1 MGKLI
6 QKVLWPGLLFWAGL
20 AQALVPTRSFHDYG
34 VDNWNTS
41 HGLPQTSALSI
52 TQDRQGYLWIGT
64 QDGLARFDGLRFN
77 VFDRAN
83 ADGTDPFNVQ
93 ASLSD
98 RQGRLWFGTLK
109 GVILREDGHF
119 HEVLTRVPAKD
130 VQGFAQAGDGTIW
143 AATPNGVLR
152 YDGTAFVASSLTAP
166 AYSIA
171 VDGDAIWIGGI
182 GVVTR
187 LDDTGAHPYPV
198 ADAQTAPVTR
208 LAVTPQGL
216 WVGTPGGLFELP
228 RDSAALHGQPL
239 DDVVHAR
246 VENLLLDHDGNLWIG
261 TPTTLFRRRPDGTFE
276 RIRDEDITRNSYV
289 VSAFEDRE
297 GNLWFGSRT
306 EGVFRLW
313 NGWASRIGVA
323 EGLSDSLIWSVTRD
337 PQGRIVLGSNSN
349 IMRMDPDGV
358 HEIVSNKQMPNPT
371 AYELNYDVHGR
382 LWIGTRA
389 GLAVF
394 DGDHMV
400 TPPAFSRLGH
410 AQVNAVVPQGEVYWI
425 GAQDGLFRY
434 EGETLRQVPVAAGV
448 AEAPVRGIYIAEDGR
463 LIVSTDTGVR
473 QLDGGVLRI
482 PAWAQ
487 PLEGVFVTSVAPI
500 RPGLIGIST
509 RNAGVALESGGHLLL
524 LDERNGLPSN
534 NSWALQALG
543 DYLYVPSING
553 VWRIPLTAL
562 PDPQSA
568 APTVRIAP
576 ERVLGRLTGMQ
587 HIHCCNGGGRSRV
600 LTDGDTLWFPAI
612 HGAVRV
618 DTRAIQP
625 SPLTPTV
632 VVEQLKHEQTAYRP
646 GEPIQIDSLR
656 RDIEVD
662 FPALSFRE
670 PQGILFRYRLEGYDK
685 QWQDV
690 GTRRVAYYT
699 NLPPGQFRFQV
710 EARMSTSSS
719 VYTAGADPAL
729 AELGFTLVPRWYEQ
743 RNVQVSAVVALLLL
757 AAAVP
762 LLIRVRYQRRGRLLE
777 ALVQERTRS
786 LNDANEQQR
795 HTNLALQHRNDELV
809 TLNDRLEHAQN
820 QLIQSEKLASIGQ
833 LAAGMAHEINNP
845 VGYVSSNL
853 YTLEEYSTQLLAAL
867 EALSSLDPA
876 HATAQDLADIRRR
889 FDVDVLREDI
899 PQLLVESREG
909 LGRVAKIVRD
919 LKDFSR
925 IDQGENWVRADLH
938 RGLES
943 TLNIVANEL
952 KFKAQIV
959 RRYGELPR
967 IECLPA
973 ELNQVFMNMLMNAGQ
988 AIWERGQITVSTGTS
1003 GDHVW
1008 VSIQDDGQGIP
1019 PEVLPRIFDPFFTTK
1034 PVGSGTGLGLSISY
1048 GIVLKHHGSIDVEST
1063 PGHGTTMRITLPVQQ
1078 PRPEAPIEPAASVPE
1093 PAPVLPFGPRRA
1105 EARTPGEGAEA
1116 ANEQGFANREFRRN
1130 DGG

>member
-1 MGKLI
+1 MCKLI
-6 QKVLWPGLLFWAGL
+6 KKVSWLGLLVWAGL

-64 QDGLARFDGLRFN
+64 QDGLARFDGTHFD
-77 VFDRAN
+77 VFGRAN
-83 ADGTDPFNVQ
+83 GDGTDPFNVQ

-109 GVILREDGHF
+109 GVILRENGHF
-119 HEVLTRVPAKD
+119 HDVATRVAAKD
-130 VQGFAQAGDGTIW
+130 VQGLAQASDGSIW
-143 AATPNGVLR
+143 AATPNGALR
-152 YDGTAFVASSLTAP
+152 YDGAAFVASSFTAP
-166 AYSIA
+166 AYSIT

-187 LDDTGAHPYPV
+187 LDGAGAHPYAITGAP
-198 ADAQTAPVTR
+198 TTPVTR

-216 WVGTPGGLFELP
+216 WIGTPVGLFELP
-228 RDSAALHGQPL
+228 RNGATLREQAL
-239 DDVVHAR
+239 DDVAHAR
-246 VENLLLDHDGNLWIG
+246 VENLLLDRDGNLWIG
-261 TPTTLFRRRPDGTFE
+261 TPTTLFRRRPDGMVE
-276 RIRDEDITRNSYV
+276 RIRDEDLTRNSYV

-297 GNLWFGSRT
+297 GNVWFGSRT

-323 EGLSDSLIWSVTRD
+323 EGLTDSLIWSVTRD

-349 IMRMDPDGV
+349 IMRMDPDGM
-358 HEIVSNKQMPNPT
+358 HEIVSNRQIPNLT
-371 AYELNYDVHGR
+371 AYELNYDARGR
-382 LWIGTRA
+382 LWIGMRA
-389 GLAVF
+389 GLALF
-394 DGDHMV
+394 DGERVV
-400 TPPAFSRLGH
+400 TPPAFSRLRH
-410 AQVNAVVPQGEVYWI
+410 SQVNAVVPQGEVYWI
-425 GAQDGLFRY
+425 GTQDGLFRY
-434 EGETLRQVPVAAGV
+434 EGEELRQVPLAAGV
-448 AEAPVRGIYIAEDGR
+448 AEAPVRGIHIAEDGA
-463 LIVSTDTGVR
+463 LMVGTDTGVR
-473 QLDGGVLRI
+473 QLDGGVLRT

-487 PLEGVFVTSVAPI
+487 PLEGVFVTSVATI

-509 RNAGVALESGGHLLL
+509 RNAGVALESGGHLLM

-534 NSWALQALG
+534 NSWALQALDG
-543 DYLYVPSING
+543 YLYVPSING
-553 VWRIPLTAL
+553 VWRVPLAAL

-568 APTVRIAP
+568 LPTVQIAT

-600 LTDGDTLWFPAI
+600 LADGDTLWFPAI

-618 DTRAIQP
+618 DTREIQP

-632 VVEQLKHEQTAYRP
+632 VVEQLKHEQTAYRA
-646 GEPIQIDSLR
+646 GEPIQIDSPR
-656 RDIEVD
+656 RDIELD
-662 FPALSFRE
+662 FTALSFRE
-670 PQGILFRYRLEGYDK
+670 QQGILFRYRLEGYDK
-685 QWQDV
+685 LWQEV
-690 GTRRVAYYT
+690 GNRRVAYYT

-710 EARMSTSSS
+710 EARTSTSSS
-719 VYTAGADPAL
+719 VYTAGSDPTL
-729 AELGFTLVPRWYEQ
+729 AELSFTLVPRWYER
-743 RNVQVSAVVALLLL
+743 RNVQFAAVALLLLL
-757 AAAVP
+757 AAAAP

-777 ALVQERTRS
+777 GLVQERTRS

-795 HTNLALQHRNDELV
+795 QTNLALQHRNDELV
-809 TLNDRLEHAQN
+809 TLNDRLEHTQN

-833 LAAGMAHEINNP
+833 LAAGVAHEINNP

-867 EALSSLDPA
+867 EALSAMDPA
-876 HATAQDLADIRRR
+876 KTTAQDLAEIRRR
-889 FDVDVLREDI
+889 FDVDMLRQDI

-925 IDQGENWVRADLH
+925 IDQRENWVRADLH

-959 RRYGELPR
+959 RRYGELPL

-988 AIWERGQITVSTGTS
+988 AIWERGHIVVSTGTS
-1003 GDHVW
+1003 GDQVW

-1034 PVGSGTGLGLSISY
+1034 AVGSGTGLGLSISY
-1048 GIVLKHHGSIDVEST
+1048 GIVRKHHGSIEVESA
-1063 PGHGTTMRITLPVQQ
+1063 PGRGTTMRITLPVQQ
-1078 PRPEAPIEPAASVPE
+1078 PKSQEAAAESV
-1093 PAPVLPFGPRRA
+1093 APVVPFGPRRA
-1105 EARTPGEGAEA
+1105 EEHLPGEDAEA